1 MAFREMH
8 PKLYCLNG
16 LFITKETFWKFSAK
30 SKQLFLEEI
39 FRKQQNT
46 IKFCRPIDFFLDE
59 FVEKL
64 KTLK

>member
-1 MAFREMH
+1 MVFREMH
-8 PKLYCLNG
+8 PMLYSLSG
-16 LFITKETFWKFSAK
+16 LFITKETFWTFSAK

-39 FRKQQNT
+39 FGKQKSS
-46 IKFCRPIDFFLDE
+46 IKFCRPIDCFLDE